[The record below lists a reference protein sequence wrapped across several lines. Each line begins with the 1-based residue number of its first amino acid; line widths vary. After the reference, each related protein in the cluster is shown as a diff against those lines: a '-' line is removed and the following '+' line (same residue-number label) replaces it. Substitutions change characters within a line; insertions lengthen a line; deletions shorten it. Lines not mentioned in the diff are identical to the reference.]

1 MRIVGGAWRGRRLKS
16 PGEIK
21 GVRPTSDRLREAL
34 FNILAARVRGCSF
47 VDLYAGP
54 GAVGLEA
61 ASRGAAEVVLVE
73 RARRA
78 QVLCLANIEACR
90 AGERVTL
97 RKASAERPGALPIAD
112 IAFADPPYAQAAQ
125 TSLDTLLSVRVVPG
139 GCWCLELAAD
149 SDPPQPPVGVAV
161 VLDRVYGGSRLI
173 IYEQVD

>member
-1 MRIVGGAWRGRRLKS
+1 MAPLNNLSDPQTK
-16 PGEIK
+16 EIQ
-21 GVRPTSDRLREAL
+21 AL

-47 VDLYAGP
+47 VDLYAGT

-97 RKASAERPGALPIAD
+97 RKASAERPGALPVAD
-112 IAFADPPYAQAAQ
+112 IAFADPP
-125 TSLDTLLSVRVVPG
+125 TR
-139 GCWCLELAAD
+139 
-149 SDPPQPPVGVAV
+149 
-161 VLDRVYGGSRLI
+161 
-173 IYEQVD
+173 